1 MGLSISW
8 AYGGF
13 APLACRARSLS
24 STSAQNSSSCEKAAA
39 RRCCTRPVRCMVR
52 WIACCDSVVQNSLEC
67 VYCCPILPDAIE
79 CRADSALGRPWPPL
93 AALGRHAVRGLPCLA
108 RVRERTNHRSRG
120 NGGRSEGMAYP
131 RVQIRL
137 VLVVLDRPL
146 YLVRPLGC
154 PSVWAPMSESDCQPH
169 LPARIANHFSQAWP
183 RYHRVCSL
191 DSLGVRYAR
200 RSWHDARCM
209 RRVAPKRAA
218 LAVPAATASAARNSP
233 PRPQPYCEAT
243 RSDRQPARAL
253 DRLRPLPRPL
263 QRSAARPLHPSR
275 ERRERLS
282 RRRGPRATPRRRSWP
297 ALRAV
302 DRTFDDLRCKRT
314 AHTAVGAATAWQQPS
329 IAQHAICRAACSRQ
343 NSATQ
348 HATHAARSQATMPH
362 ARCSR
367 HADRWANGS
376 LSHRLSADA
385 SDHCRGRHCSV
396 RE

>member
-1 MGLSISW
+1 MGLWRLRAASLPCSKLVQHVSPELELLRKGCGSQML
-8 AYGGF
+8 Y
-13 APLACRARSLS
+13 ARSLFVAWSDGLLAATVLFRTAS
-24 STSAQNSSSCEKAAA
+24 SAFT
-39 RRCCTRPVRCMVR
+39 
-52 WIACCDSVVQNSLEC
+52 VVQFYPMRSNAERT
-67 VYCCPILPDAIE
+67 A
-79 CRADSALGRPWPPL
+79 PL

-146 YLVRPLGC
+146 YLVRPPGC
-154 PSVWAPMSESDCQPH
+154 PSVWAPMSESDCQPR

-183 RYHRVCSL
+183 RYHRVCSR

-275 ERRERLS
+275 ARRERLS

-302 DRTFDDLRCKRT
+302 GRICDDLRCKRT
-314 AHTAVGAATAWQQPS
+314 AVAAVGAATAWQQPS